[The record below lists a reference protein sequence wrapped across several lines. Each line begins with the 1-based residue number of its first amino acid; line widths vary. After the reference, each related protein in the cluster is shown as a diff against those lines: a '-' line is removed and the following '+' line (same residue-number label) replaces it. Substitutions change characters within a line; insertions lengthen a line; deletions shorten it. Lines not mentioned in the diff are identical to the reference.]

1 MVTFMIQIADFL
13 NTVLISN
20 SFIFVNL
27 WSVIH
32 CGIGFLLMKI
42 FLINKKDRFFK
53 LFGLLV
59 LYEIFHILVIF
70 SGSNLFRAEIGQ
82 DIFYDLIWG
91 VVGGWLATKFW

>member
-32 CGIGFLLMKI
+32 LIFGYYIMKI
-42 FLINKKDRFFK
+42 FLIDREDRFLK

-59 LYEIFHILVIF
+59 LYEIFEVLVIF
-70 SGSNLFRAEIGQ
+70 SGSSLFRPEIGL
-82 DIFYDLIWG
+82 DVVYDLAFG
-91 VVGGWLATKFW
+91 LLGGWVATKW